1 MARSVVVVATSD
13 KPALIRNK
21 CAKTAT
27 AVAEYFR
34 DQGKDVLLM
43 MDSMTRF
50 SQAQRE
56 IGLASGEPPVTRG
69 YPPSVYAQMPKLL
82 ERAGTNEKG
91 SITGLYT
98 VLVDGD
104 DFNEPITDT
113 ARGILDGHI
122 VLDRKLGHKNHY
134 PAIDILQSISRVMNS
149 IVTKEHKALAGK
161 LKQVLATYS
170 EAEDLINIG
179 AYKNGSNPD
188 IDYAIRKNKEV
199 NEFLCQDTEEKFA
212 FDEEVELLKRCLTTD
227 QWTEVLNGK
236 FVYRMQNIL
245 NIKQK
250 LETQAKMTYSL
261 ANQKYLE
268 QQKILQEYMVRRVG
282 YEQHWKK
289 LMQGN
294 LNLQEVE
301 HARAD
306 VNAMKTIVR
315 RQMVEVHKAEKELE
329 DARNRLKTVMQ
340 ERKVQEKLREKAFE
354 EFKQELAEAETK
366 EIDELVS
373 YTYNKGEQG
382 E

>member
-1 MARSVVVVATSD
+1 MA
-13 KPALIRNK
+13 
-21 CAKTAT
+21 
-27 AVAEYFR
+27 
-34 DQGKDVLLM
+34 
-43 MDSMTRF
+43 
-50 SQAQRE
+50 
-56 IGLASGEPPVTRG
+56 
-69 YPPSVYAQMPKLL
+69 
-82 ERAGTNEKG
+82 
-91 SITGLYT
+91 
-98 VLVDGD
+98 
-104 DFNEPITDT
+104 
-113 ARGILDGHI
+113 
-122 VLDRKLGHKNHY
+122 
-134 PAIDILQSISRVMNS
+134 
-149 IVTKEHKALAGK
+149 
-161 LKQVLATYS
+161 
-170 EAEDLINIG
+170 
-179 AYKNGSNPD
+179 
-188 IDYAIRKNKEV
+188 
-199 NEFLCQDTEEKFA
+199 
-212 FDEEVELLKRCLTTD
+212 
-227 QWTEVLNGK
+227 K

-289 LMQGN
+289 LM
-294 LNLQEVE
+294 QEVE